1 MDLLH
6 VPVEDD
12 WISLEG
18 VKLEWPVPIRRE
30 EDCEVTTTV
39 PFVCEVEVTEKT
51 TVPLLSCD
59 VGAVTGTDVTDA
71 VVPDDLGEVDVAD
84 QIVVTF
90 D

>member
-1 MDLLH
+1 MPRD
-6 VPVEDD
+6 
-12 WISLEG
+12 
-18 VKLEWPVPIRRE
+18 

-39 PFVCEVEVTEKT
+39 AFVCKVEVTEET
-51 TVPLLSCD
+51 TLPLLNCD

-71 VVPDDLGEVDVAD
+71 AVPDDLGEVDVVD